1 MIEALQ
7 SALTERTAPFVQS
20 LNMRVVSASTQE
32 VVVVLPVSPHVVHA
46 ANALCGQA
54 IMAAMDTVMVLAII
68 ANNGGERRSMATIQL
83 QTSFLRGARADVGE
97 VTFTGKVLRAAK
109 TVAFGEVSMHTPD
122 GKLCAHATTT
132 YALL

>member
-1 MIEALQ
+1 MIEMLQ
-7 SALTERTAPFVQS
+7 ATLSERTAPIVQGM
-20 LNMRVVSASTQE
+20 NMRVLRASTEE
-32 VVVVLPVSPHVVHA
+32 VAVALPVTPHVVHA

-68 ANNGGERRSMATIQL
+68 ANNGGERRPMATIQL

-97 VTFTGKVLRAAK
+97 VTFTGRVLRAAK